1 MQTFQSFVEEAARE
15 GVLMNLAFEQRVFE
29 LFAVL
34 HQISRPLQRANIA
47 HELIG
52 GLAVFVHVEEVDSEI
67 SSLTRDVDLMV
78 NRSDLDRVI
87 SVATENGFQFRHVAG
102 VDMLLYGESRRA
114 INAIHLVF
122 AQEKVKPSQAM
133 PNPDIRP
140 QRKIVK
146 GEEVYVVPVGDLLAM
161 KLSSNRDKDRVHV
174 RGLDAARLITP
185 QMVDTLPNDLRAR
198 LEHIRAT
205 E

>member
-15 GVLMNLAFEQRVFE
+15 GVLMNMAFEQRVFE
-29 LFAVL
+29 LFGVL
-34 HQISRPLQRANIA
+34 HQISRPLRAANIA

-78 NRSDLDRVI
+78 NRTDLERVI
-87 SVATENGFQFRHVAG
+87 EVAAQNGFHFRHVAG

-114 INAIHLVF
+114 VNAIHLVF

-133 PNPDIRP
+133 PNPEIRP

-146 GEEVYVVPVGDLLAM
+146 GEDVYVVPVGDLLIM
-161 KLSSNRDKDRVHV
+161 KLGSNRDKDRVHV
-174 RGLDAARLITP
+174 RGLDAANLIT
-185 QMVDTLPNDLRAR
+185 QIMVDALPAELRAR
-198 LEHIRAT
+198 LDDIRAT